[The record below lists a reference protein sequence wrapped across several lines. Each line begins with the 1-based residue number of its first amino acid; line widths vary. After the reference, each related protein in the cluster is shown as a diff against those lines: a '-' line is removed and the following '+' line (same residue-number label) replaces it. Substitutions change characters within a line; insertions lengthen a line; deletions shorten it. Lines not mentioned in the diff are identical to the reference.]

1 MKALKRYKTP
11 LGFQYDVRSLHSWG
25 LPRKG
30 IPQDRLKV
38 NPAGFSVLGSLEVFA
53 ARTKYNRAKDRN
65 EIKNLKHSDKKLVS
79 QMRSRTREKE
89 EDD

>member
-1 MKALKRYKTP
+1 MKVLKRYKTP

-38 NPAGFSVLGSLEVFA
+38 NPAGSSVLESLH
-53 ARTKYNRAKDRN
+53 TWRAPTSTIMKPLRMYVRVSDR
-65 EIKNLKHSDKKLVS
+65 V
-79 QMRSRTREKE
+79 RVRA
-89 EDD
+89 